1 MKKVIFS
8 VLAVLALGV
17 SFVNV
22 QANHE
27 ALSITTPILDSIKYA
42 SITTPIAD

>member
-17 SFVNV
+17 AFVN
-22 QANHE
+22 QTSHE
-27 ALSITTPILDSIKYA
+27 ASITTPVLDTVVQS

>member
-17 SFVNV
+17 AFVNV
-22 QANHE
+22 QTHE
-27 ALSITTPILDSIKYA
+27 AASITTPVLDSVVQS